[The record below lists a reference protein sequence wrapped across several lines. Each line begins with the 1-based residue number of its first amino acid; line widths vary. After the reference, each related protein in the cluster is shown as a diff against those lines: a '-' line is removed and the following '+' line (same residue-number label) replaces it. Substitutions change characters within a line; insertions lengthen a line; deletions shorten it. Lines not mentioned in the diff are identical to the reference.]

1 MQMTGSQL
9 LTESSDFR
17 EMNGLQKTTGAFI
30 EVSEEAVRRLN
41 SSTSVT
47 SSPSASCSG
56 FPNDQPSESTSTT
69 TAATSTDSVTNSTVT
84 VAKTT
89 KKQLQKQ
96 ERDAALTYVL
106 QQQLERQIAYYFSPS
121 NMKTDTYLRTL
132 QELNDGCVPVR
143 ALANFGKVKRILWA
157 TPTLTRQYLEEEARM
172 DMIVRSIQQ
181 SETSILQVEEIDT
194 LTGKILK
201 ESDDRHAR
209 NTIEGIRVKPG
220 IDLSMGSSGETNV
233 SNSLSETVAK
243 TILLRDVHPDV
254 SEEQV
259 RHLLLNEVVNCPPVV
274 SVHRDVANCW

>member
-1 MQMTGSQL
+1 MAGTQL
-9 LTESSDFR
+9 LTAPSPFQDR
-17 EMNGLQKTTGAFI
+17 KGLQKAAGAFF

-41 SSTSVT
+41 SSASLTG
-47 SSPSASCSG
+47 SSSCSG
-56 FPNDQPSESTSTT
+56 FPNEHPSESTSTT
-69 TAATSTDSVTNSTVT
+69 TAATSTDSVTNSMVT
-84 VAKTT
+84 VSKET

-106 QQQLERQIAYYFSPS
+106 QQQLERQIAFYFSPS
-121 NMKTDTYLRTL
+121 NLETDTYLRTL

-172 DMIVRSIQQ
+172 EMIVQSIQQ
-181 SETSILQVEEIDT
+181 NEISLLQVEEIDT
-194 LTGKILK
+194 ANGKILV
-201 ESDDRHAR
+201 EGDDRRAR

-220 IDLSMGSSGETNV
+220 MDYSTVPFDGAINV
-233 SNSLSETVAK
+233 SGRLSETFTN

-254 SEEQV
+254 AEEQI
-259 RHLLLNEVVNCPPVV
+259 RNLLLNEVVNCPPII